1 MESQTMSSDNI
12 PVVFRRIIPAVVPAL
27 FIAIG
32 YVDPGK
38 WAATIEGGARFGF
51 DLVIPMLVL
60 NFAAI
65 LCQYMSA
72 RIGVVIGKD
81 LAEICSEEY
90 DKYTC
95 ALLGVQT
102 EICVITS
109 DLTMILGIAH
119 GLNLLLGV
127 DLFTCVFL
135 TTVDSVFYPIL
146 ATLMVNYK
154 EKCICI
160 FMAGSALFV
169 YMYGIFVNQPEISS
183 STNGILPKLSAESVF
198 TLMSLLGASVLP
210 QNFYLHSALVLQNQ
224 VQPNVSKETLC
235 QGHFFAIFSIFSCI
249 FLASYMLMSSS
260 ANMFYNTGLILL
272 TFQDA
277 LSLVEQV
284 LHMPLAPFLFL
295 LVLHASSQVTTL
307 TGSVG
312 GDIILHNFFRLE
324 IPGWLH
330 RVTVRIAAII
340 PAIYCVW
347 NAGAEGV
354 YQLLIFTQVVVAL
367 MLPCSLVP
375 LFRIASS
382 KALMDSHKMPPLMEF
397 LALITFIGML
407 GLNIIF
413 VLELI
418 FGNSDWAGNLRWN
431 FGGSSCT
438 PYIFLLVTACVCL
451 SFMIWLLATPLK
463 SASAQLD
470 VQGWNLDLPEL
481 VQETT
486 SIGTEINDLGET
498 SYLDEEWE
506 NDPKIQAFPEM
517 RKLPGSSTVKFVKNL
532 DLDICNLN
540 RSDQECRLATIEE
553 NSNSTS
559 MEEPSLLK
567 QLDSGLT
574 LDLPDVICGKTT
586 GKTEVENAAFV
597 EPVEKT
603 LKIEGEIQM
612 NKSDTEGYV
621 WDLEQV
627 PKMALGSS
635 RPVTSEG
642 PGSFRSLS
650 GKNDDSG
657 TGPASLSRLAGL
669 GRAARRQLAT
679 ILVEFWGK
687 LYDLHG
693 QAIPE
698 LKAMKL
704 DILLGF
710 DSKVPMSPMNTDI
723 ADGRPD
729 SFGRYFPSQS
739 RMGGSDSHINSS
751 IFDSSEEQLLVP
763 GSLGSSQY
771 EAQRASPSS
780 SLWSHQRRLLDEF
793 VQNSSHEGSQL
804 GLDSGERRYS
814 SLRLPQ
820 ASEGRDNQPAT
831 IHGYQIASYINR
843 LAANRNNNRFNGE
856 FPAQKILPLSSA
868 SFKDSHAYALGQ
880 KLQSGMSPL
889 QTSSFHNV
897 GVSGSSLLQT
907 EQSYYDNLPPSP
919 SPDVGLPFN
928 TKKYHSLPDISGISV
943 FSQKK
948 NVQCDSSTGLGLG
961 LSINRAAFEQR
972 SFLSC
977 SSSRII
983 APLGF
988 DNVSHPG
995 KYCDSGNMQ
1004 FNSSLDALSLWSRQP
1019 FEQFGVADK
1028 PHPVGT
1034 IGDRSNP
1041 VSATKEASST
1051 TDMHAHLLKSLRLC
1065 ILKLLK
1071 LEGSDWLFKHN
1082 DGTDEDLIERVASR
1096 EKIIYE
1102 VESQEMMS
1110 HLGPINEPHG
1120 SSRNLLVSSVPN
1132 CGDDCVWKTELVVS
1146 FGVWCIHR
1154 ILDLSLMESRPELW
1168 GKYTYALNH
1177 LQGIIDPAF
1186 AKPRI
1191 PMSPCF
1197 CLQIPA
1203 SSVGKQST
1211 ALPVSSNGQ
1220 LPPTSKPGRGKCTTA
1235 SMLLDLIKD
1244 VEIAISN
1251 RKGRTG
1257 TAAGDVAFPKG
1268 KENLVSVLKR
1278 YKRRLSNKPAGNQ
1291 DGTGSRKNP
1300 TSSGLYGS

>member
-1 MESQTMSSDNI
+1 MESETTSSNNI
-12 PVVFRRIIPAVVPAL
+12 PVVFRRLIPAAVPAL
-27 FIAIG
+27 LIAIG

-38 WAATIEGGARFGF
+38 WAAIVEGGARFGF

-60 NFAAI
+60 NLAAI
-65 LCQYMSA
+65 LCQYVSA
-72 RIGVVIGKD
+72 RVGVVIGKD
-81 LAEICSEEY
+81 LAEICSDEY

-135 TTVDSVFYPIL
+135 TTVDAVFYPIL

-154 EKCICI
+154 AKYICF
-160 FMAGSALFV
+160 FMAGSVLFL
-169 YMYGIFVNQPEISS
+169 YTYGIFVNQPEISS
-183 STNGILPKLSAESVF
+183 SINGILPKLSAESAF
-198 TLMSLLGASVLP
+198 TLMSLLGASILP
-210 QNFYLHSALVLQNQ
+210 QNFYLHSALVLQNL

-235 QGHFFAIFSIFSCI
+235 QDHFFAIVSIFSCI

-260 ANMFYNTGLILL
+260 ANMFYSSGLILL

-295 LVLHASSQVTTL
+295 LVLHGSSQVTAL

-312 GDIILHNFFRLE
+312 GEIILHNFFRLE

-330 RVTVRIAAII
+330 RVTVRIAAVI

-354 YQLLIFTQVVVAL
+354 YQLLIFTQVIVAL
-367 MLPCSLVP
+367 TLPCSIVP

-413 VLELI
+413 VLELS
-418 FGNSDWAGNLRWN
+418 FGNSDWASNLRWN
-431 FGGSSCT
+431 FGGSLFT
-438 PYIFLLVTACVCL
+438 PYIFLLVTACVSL

-463 SASAQLD
+463 SSSVPLD
-470 VQGWNLDLPEL
+470 AQGWNLDLPEL

-486 SIGTEINDLGET
+486 SIGTEITDHGKM
-498 SYLDEEWE
+498 SYIDEERE
-506 NDPKIQAFPEM
+506 NVPEIQAFPEM
-517 RKLPGSSTVKFVKNL
+517 GNLPESPTVKLVKNL
-532 DLDICNLN
+532 DLDFCNLN
-540 RSDQECRLATIEE
+540 RSDPEYRLATIEE

-559 MEEPSLLK
+559 MEEPALLK
-567 QLDSGLT
+567 QLDSGQT
-574 LDLPDVICGKTT
+574 LDLPDDICGETT
-586 GKTEVENAAFV
+586 SETEMENAALV
-597 EPVEKT
+597 ELVEKT
-603 LKIEGEIQM
+603 LKIEGEVQM
-612 NKSDTEGYV
+612 NKSDSEGYV

-627 PKMALGSS
+627 PKMAPGSS
-635 RPVTSEG
+635 PSVTSEG

-650 GKNDDSG
+650 GKIDDGG

-679 ILVEFWGK
+679 ILDEFWGQ

-693 QAIPE
+693 QATPK
-698 LKAMKL
+698 LKAMKF
-704 DILLGF
+704 DILLGV
-710 DSKVPMSPMNTDI
+710 DSKAPISPMKADT
-723 ADGRPD
+723 DGRSD
-729 SFGRYFPSQS
+729 SSGWYFPSQS
-739 RMGGSDSHINSS
+739 KMVGSDSHINSS
-751 IFDSSEEQLLVP
+751 PFDSTEEQLLAP
-763 GSLGSSQY
+763 GSLGSSHY
-771 EAQRASPSS
+771 EAQRASTPS
-780 SLWSHQRRLLDEF
+780 SLWSHQRRRLDEY
-793 VQNSSHEGSQL
+793 VQNSSHGGSQL
-804 GLDSGERRYS
+804 GVDSGERRYS

-820 ASEGRDNQPAT
+820 ASEGWDNQPAT
-831 IHGYQIASYINR
+831 IHGYQIASYLNR
-843 LAANRNNNRFNGE
+843 LAANRNNNHFNNE
-856 FPAQKILPLSSA
+856 FPAQKKLPMGPTSY
-868 SFKDSHAYALGQ
+868 KDSNAYALGQ

-889 QTSSFHNV
+889 QTSSFHNA
-897 GVSGSSLLQT
+897 GVSGSSLIQT

-919 SPDVGLPFN
+919 SPNVGLPSN

-943 FSQKK
+943 FNRNK
-948 NVQCDSSTGLGLG
+948 NVQWDSPTGLGLG
-961 LSINRAAFEQR
+961 SSINRTAVEQR
-972 SFLSC
+972 SLLSN

-988 DNVSHPG
+988 NNISPSG
-995 KYCDSGNMQ
+995 KYSDSLNMQ
-1004 FNSSLDALSLWSRQP
+1004 LNSNLDASSLWSRQP
-1019 FEQFGVADK
+1019 FEQFGVAGK
-1028 PHPVGT
+1028 LHTVGT

-1041 VSATKEASST
+1041 VSTTKETSST
-1051 TDMHAHLLKSLRLC
+1051 MDIQVDLLKSLRHC

-1082 DGTDEDLIERVASR
+1082 DGTDEDLIERVAAR
-1096 EKIIYE
+1096 EKFIFE
-1102 VESQEMMS
+1102 VESQELMS
-1110 HLGPINEPHG
+1110 HLGPMNDPHN
-1120 SSRNLLVSSVPN
+1120 SSRSPLVSSVPN

-1168 GKYTYALNH
+1168 GKYTYVLNH
-1177 LQGIIDPAF
+1177 LQGVIDPAF
-1186 AKPRI
+1186 AKPRV

-1197 CLQIPA
+1197 CLQIPV
-1203 SSVGKQST
+1203 SSFRPQPT
-1211 ALPVSSNGQ
+1211 ALPLSNGQ
-1220 LPPTSKPGRGKCTTA
+1220 LPPTSKPGRGKCTTT
-1235 SMLLDLIKD
+1235 SMLLDLVKD

-1268 KENLVSVLKR
+1268 KENLASVLKR

-1291 DGTGSRKNP
+1291 DGTGSRKNSP
-1300 TSSGLYGS
+1300 SSGLYGS